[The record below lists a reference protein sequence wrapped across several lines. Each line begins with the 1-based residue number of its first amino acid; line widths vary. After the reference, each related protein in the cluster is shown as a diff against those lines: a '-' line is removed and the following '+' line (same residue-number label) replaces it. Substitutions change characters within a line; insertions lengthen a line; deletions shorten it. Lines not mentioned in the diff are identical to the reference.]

1 VRLSSDILLPVWI
14 LGLGT
19 LAIAREKAG
28 VRGLFVAAAGVALV
42 VSVLLALDPSST
54 KESYLLLV
62 APLVGG
68 VAGLLTR
75 SRHPPWTAFLIAV
88 ALSLLAFLWAIFTIF
103 AW

>member
-1 VRLSSDILLPVWI
+1 VHLSSDILLPVWV

-19 LAIAREKAG
+19 LTLAREKAG
-28 VRGLFVAAAGVALV
+28 ERGLFVAAAGVALV

-62 APLVGG
+62 APLAGA

-75 SRHPPWTAFLIAV
+75 SRHPPWTAFLVAV
-88 ALSLLAFLWAIFTIF
+88 ALSLLGFLWAIFTIF